1 MASKVSLE
9 ELQKMMADPAVD
21 YNSLKQYFREN
32 PERSGPFAPSI
43 EVDPDAVIIPDN
55 LPPGARSALLLNG
68 ANWISMADRQAR
80 FNQLLASGYDGP
92 ILAEEGDSWFQY
104 PVRLHDVID
113 VLMEKY
119 AVLSYS
125 AAGDTLDNMAAKKQY
140 LKALK
145 SSQAP
150 VLLLSAGGN
159 DLVAGGN
166 LAKHLLHPT
175 GLPADPAAY
184 LASSFDTLLMRAIG
198 KYEQIFRDISSTYPD
213 VSVVCHGY
221 DYVVP
226 NQGRWI
232 GTPMEVAEIH
242 DTDLQN
248 DIARVMV
255 DRFNDYLSAA
265 AARYTQ
271 VEYIDLRNT
280 VGEDGWYDE
289 LHPLDSGYRAVA
301 DRIDEKIIE
310 LINTSRGTTRGSRA
324 VAKSRSDRQPTPTAR
339 SLHVGVNK
347 ADQDHYL
354 GLLPDLSFC
363 VADADAMHRIA
374 KDRGYETTTLNDNN
388 ATRDAVKSAIS
399 AAAQDLVA
407 GDIFMF
413 TYAGHGGQVRDYDRD
428 EADGPDNDTLDETI
442 CLFDGQLLDD
452 ELWQSWSEFNEG
464 VRIVA
469 VFDSCHSGT
478 VVRASGTRNFLHTAT
493 VSNGLPRAMP
503 LQAAARINREHKEY
517 YRSIGFGLPAQV
529 GVPVVRERDF
539 PIKASLLQLSA
550 CQSNQLAYETLGNG
564 RFTSE
569 LLNAL
574 DRNTAAI
581 SGGYEPLM
589 ETITA
594 GMPSDQTPRF
604 WRRGPRN
611 PHFEAQYP
619 FDIR

>member
-1 MASKVSLE
+1 MASKISLE
-9 ELQKMMADPAVD
+9 QLQKMMADPAIE
-21 YNSLKQYFREN
+21 YESLKQYFREN
-32 PERSGPFAPSI
+32 PERSGPFSPSI
-43 EVDPDAVIIPDN
+43 EVDPDKVEIPND

-68 ANWISMADRQAR
+68 ANWISMTDRQAR
-80 FNQLLASGYDGP
+80 FNQLMASGYDGP
-92 ILAEEGDSWFQY
+92 IIAEEGDSWFQY

-150 VLLLSAGGN
+150 ILLLSAGGN

-166 LAKHLLHPT
+166 LEKHLLRPT
-175 GLPADPAAY
+175 SNPSDPAAY
-184 LASSFDTLLMRAIG
+184 LASSFDALLMRAIG
-198 KYEQIFRDISSTYPD
+198 KYEQIFRDISSAYPD

-226 NQGRWI
+226 NEGRWI
-232 GTPMEVAEIH
+232 GAPMDAAGIKDPE
-242 DTDLQN
+242 LQKS
-248 DIARVMV
+248 IAGVMV
-255 DRFNDYLSAA
+255 DRFNDYLSVA
-265 AARYTQ
+265 AARYSK

-280 VGEDGWYDE
+280 VDEDGWYDE
-289 LHPLDSGYRAVA
+289 LHPLNLGYRAVA
-301 DRIDEKIIE
+301 DRIDEKITE
-310 LINTSRGTTRGSRA
+310 LSKASRGAGRGSRA
-324 VAKSRSDRQPTPTAR
+324 VAKTKKDHQPTAR
-339 SLHVGVNK
+339 SLHIGVNK

-363 VADADAMHRIA
+363 VADADAMLQIA
-374 KDRGYETTTLNDNN
+374 KGRGYTPQSLHDSE
-388 ATRDAVKSAIS
+388 ATRSAVKAGIS
-399 AAAQDLVA
+399 AAAKELVS

-428 EADGPDNDTLDETI
+428 EAGGPDHDTLDETI

-452 ELWQSWSEFNEG
+452 ELWQAWAEFEEG

-478 VVRASGTRNFLHTAT
+478 VVRASGSRNSLDAEAI
-493 VSNGLPRAMP
+493 SKGRPRAMP
-503 LQAAARINREHKEY
+503 LKAAARINRENREF
-517 YRSIGFGLPAQV
+517 YRKV
-529 GVPVVRERDF
+529 GSDFSTRNGGTVVRERDF
-539 PIKASLLQLSA
+539 PIRASLLQLSA

-569 LLNAL
+569 LLDVL
-574 DRNTAAI
+574 DKNSDAA
-581 SGGYEPLM
+581 GEGYESFM
-589 ETITA
+589 EAIAA
-594 GMPSDQTPRF
+594 GMPSDQTPKF
-604 WRRGPRN
+604 WHRGPRN
-611 PHFEAQYP
+611 PFFEAQYP
-619 FDIR
+619 FDVR